1 VRDDAITFPA
11 PLLAA
16 ASRDS
21 RVQQALEKDRSLFRT
36 RREALASETALM
48 LRQRE
53 RIEHE
58 IGALEAQLKQVEVS
72 LNLQKSELELKR
84 RLLDIALRM
93 KAIVNDYV
101 KTASDALKMA
111 NARLGEIEQELRKST
126 DASARQVVAAP
137 AAGEVIDLKFTSP
150 GSVIRPGEQIADI
163 VPLDARLLLEAHIR
177 PADINN
183 VRPERHPP

>member
-72 LNLQKSELELKR
+72 LNLQKSELELNR
-84 RLLDIALRM
+84 RLLAEGFISTAKIVQLEAVVADYASKLEERRSEHARAGQRLLEIELKM
-93 KAIVNDYV
+93 KAIDNDYV
-101 KTASDALKMA
+101 KTASDAL
-111 NARLGEIEQELRKST
+111 
-126 DASARQVVAAP
+126 
-137 AAGEVIDLKFTSP
+137 
-150 GSVIRPGEQIADI
+150 
-163 VPLDARLLLEAHIR
+163 
-177 PADINN
+177 
-183 VRPERHPP
+183 